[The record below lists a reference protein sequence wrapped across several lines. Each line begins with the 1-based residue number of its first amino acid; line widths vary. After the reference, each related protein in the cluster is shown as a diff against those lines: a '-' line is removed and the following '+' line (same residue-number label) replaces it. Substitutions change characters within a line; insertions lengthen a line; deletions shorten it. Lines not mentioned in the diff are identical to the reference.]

1 MSHRGGEGSHQKER
15 QRKERNK
22 FLGGHGRFP
31 MRLCWSVGCG
41 SSRRGEVVCKFLNAF
56 LLVSR

>member
-22 FLGGHGRFP
+22 FLGGHDRFAI
-31 MRLCWSVGCG
+31 S
-41 SSRRGEVVCKFLNAF
+41 
-56 LLVSR
+56 